1 MQLLNNYKKD
11 NKMDNLYD
19 KVKEFHAVFHH
30 PISERPSFLP
40 RERTDRRAAWLLEEI
55 QEFVSSND
63 VCEQVDAMID
73 LIYFALGTLVEMGV
87 RPGKIFDIVHAAN
100 MAKLKPD
107 GRPLFDMDGKII
119 KPPGWQSPEG
129 AITVEIE
136 NQTAEEA
143 S

>member
-11 NKMDNLYD
+11 NKMNNLYD
-19 KVKEFHAVFHH
+19 KVKEFHAVFNH

-100 MAKLKPD
+100 MAKLQPD

-129 AITVEIE
+129 AIVVEIE
-136 NQTAEEA
+136 NQIAEEA